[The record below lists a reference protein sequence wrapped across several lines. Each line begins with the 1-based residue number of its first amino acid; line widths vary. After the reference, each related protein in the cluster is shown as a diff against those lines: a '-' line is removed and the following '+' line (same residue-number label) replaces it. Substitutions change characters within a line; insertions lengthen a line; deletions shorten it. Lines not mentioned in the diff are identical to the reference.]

1 MEGGSQSGNE
11 GHLGQGESGKQGDQS
26 GEGEKGEQ
34 GENGQSGNG
43 NTQGNGGEGNSG
55 KEGRDSGQG
64 EQRDGINGGT
74 GQGMSEAQLKEIY
87 EIYQE
92 QQTLRNALEEQLKNI
107 IDAEIRDLGRKLT
120 LQMEQFENELLE
132 NGITE
137 RTLNRMNQ
145 IQHQLMKL
153 ENAALRQ
160 GKKKERESKT
170 NKEVYESPILTRPES
185 LH

>member
-1 MEGGSQSGNE
+1 M
-11 GHLGQGESGKQGDQS
+11 
-26 GEGEKGEQ
+26 
-34 GENGQSGNG
+34 
-43 NTQGNGGEGNSG
+43 
-55 KEGRDSGQG
+55 
-64 EQRDGINGGT
+64 
-74 GQGMSEAQLKEIY
+74 
-87 EIYQE
+87 
-92 QQTLRNALEEQLKNI
+92 NI
-107 IDAEIRDLGRKLT
+107 IDAEKRDLGRKLT

-185 LH
+185 LHLSSDELEILNRQALPLRPDYQNKVKVYFGSGNQL